1 MEEKKGLLSALAE
14 TLKQYEMN
22 QADNKD
28 SLAIALEDK
37 LEEIAKMISSL
48 SDRIDHLSARLN
60 SIEGK
65 VDAISERDSGFD
77 TIASAETGEVPE
89 PVFDTLDVDTEEE
102 EEEFSF
108 DPEEEIQEEP
118 AEEPVEEPAE
128 EPAEEEP
135 VEEEPVEEEPKPDP
149 EKKGED
155 WYDWEY
161 DYPAEYV
168 DDLLDNMGINDKLE
182 FVRELFHSDP
192 AMFNSQMKE
201 IDTMP
206 NFKAIVQYF
215 RQAHPEWK
223 EDSDTVYRLYMH
235 IRRKFRN

>member
-128 EPAEEEP
+128 E
-135 VEEEPVEEEPKPDP
+135 EPKPDP

-168 DDLLDNMGINDKLE
+168 DDLLDTMGINDKLE